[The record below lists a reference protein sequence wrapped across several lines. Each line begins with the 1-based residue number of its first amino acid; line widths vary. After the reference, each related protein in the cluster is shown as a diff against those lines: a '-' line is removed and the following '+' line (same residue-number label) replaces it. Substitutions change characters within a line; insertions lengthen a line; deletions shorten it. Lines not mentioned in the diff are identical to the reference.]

1 MMGRKVFYSLH
12 YHLDATRSESIR
24 AATTLQGNQV
34 LPKEQWQRL
43 SQSGGDEIQHWID
56 AQLRGCACTIV
67 LIGRESR
74 SRRWLKYE
82 IQKSWDEGKGL
93 LGIYIHNLEDEF
105 GAQSIKGVNPF
116 AIFTIRQDGKRLS
129 DVVKTYDPPGGN
141 AQDVAAYIVKH
152 LPQWVE
158 EAICIRNH
166 YRRLRA

>member
-1 MMGRKVFYSLH
+1 MGRKVFYSLH
-12 YHLDATRSESIR
+12 YHLDAARSEPIR
-24 AATTLQGNQV
+24 AATALQGNQV
-34 LPKEQWQRL
+34 LPKDQWQRL

-105 GAQSIKGVNPF
+105 GAQSIKGSDPF